1 MEPEM
6 VKRYVRIVKMPSH
19 PERVRR
25 NYHNVKIVKLFR
37 PQNNDTEFLIHIT
50 RRDIA
55 SVMSKYEVERMI
67 WNKIRNELT
76 GTN

>member
-1 MEPEM
+1 
-6 VKRYVRIVKMPSH
+6 MPSH

-25 NYHNVKIVKLFR
+25 NYHDVKITELFR
-37 PQNNDTEFLIHIT
+37 PQSNDTEFLIHIT
-50 RRDIA
+50 RADIA